1 MPMRC
6 PTLDELPQP
15 PPGKT
20 GWPWTQASKPP
31 DAGPRPR
38 ITIVTPSMNQA
49 RFLEETI
56 RSVLLQGYPDLE
68 YMVFDGG
75 SKDGSVEI
83 IRRYEK
89 WLAYGTSQLDEGQ
102 ADAVNNGWRRATGDI
117 LGYINSDDTYCPEA
131 LYLVAQTF
139 ARNPQP
145 GLVYGRCHVIDEL
158 GAVLRERHV
167 RDATLAEVLRWSPSI
182 PQPTM
187 FVRRYVVET
196 VGLLRPD
203 LHYTMD
209 YELSLRI
216 GLKYKW
222 QFIPNLLANM
232 RDHPAAKTAVDPLRH
247 IEEGIAVAEQFFGQ
261 ALPPDLGEL
270 KSKTLATLFVRKA
283 RVLSRLGR
291 GTEARDVIARALKLC
306 SDASL
311 RRKAAAAWAMSWIG
325 ANAINGLRRIKRA
338 GLQTFTRRRP

>member
-68 YMVFDGG
+68 YMVLDGG
-75 SKDGSVEI
+75 SKDGSAKVI
-83 IRRYEK
+83 QRYEK
-89 WLAYGTSQLDEGQ
+89 WLTYWTTQPDHGQ
-102 ADAVNNGWRRATGDI
+102 ADAVNSGWRRATGDI
-117 LGYINSDDTYCPEA
+117 LAYINSDDTYCPEA
-131 LYLVAQTF
+131 LRLVAEVF
-139 ARNPQP
+139 ARDPQL
-145 GLVYGRCHVIDEL
+145 GLVYGRCRVIDEHSS
-158 GAVLRERHV
+158 VLRERRV
-167 RDATLAEVLRWSPSI
+167 GDASLAEVVRWSPSI

-187 FVRRYVVET
+187 FVRRRAVEA
-196 VGLLRPD
+196 VGFLRPD
-203 LHYTMD
+203 LQYTMD
-209 YELSLRI
+209 YEFSLRI

-222 QFIPNLLANM
+222 QFIPNVLANM
-232 RDHPAAKTAVDPLRH
+232 RDHPAAKTAIDPLRH
-247 IEEGIAVAEQFFGQ
+247 IEEGIAVAEQFFSQ
-261 ALPPDLGEL
+261 ALPADLNQL
-270 KSKTLATLFVRKA
+270 KDKTLATLSVRKA

-291 GTEARDVIARALKLC
+291 GAEARDAIARALQLC
-306 SDASL
+306 SDVPL
-311 RRKAAAAWAMSWIG
+311 RRKATVAWAMSWIG
-325 ANAINGLRRIKRA
+325 ATGINGLRRIKRA
-338 GLQTFTRRRP
+338 GLQTFRWHRP